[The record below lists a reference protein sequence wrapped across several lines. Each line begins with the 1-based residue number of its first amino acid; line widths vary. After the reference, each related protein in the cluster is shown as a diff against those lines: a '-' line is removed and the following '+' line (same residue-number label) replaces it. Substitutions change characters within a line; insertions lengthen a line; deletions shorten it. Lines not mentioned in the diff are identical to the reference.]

1 MSEILTV
8 YDFEEYV
15 KECREGFRKQLNYKD
30 LWIGDLD
37 DYIINKFSECTN
49 QFEEDTLIEN
59 LKEEFEDY
67 LKGLKEQ
74 A

>member
-1 MSEILTV
+1 MTV
-8 YDFEEYV
+8 MNFEEYV
-15 KECREGFRKQLNYKD
+15 EESRKR
-30 LWIGDLD
+30 
-37 DYIINKFSECTN
+37 FSKRIHDGEYDMIDMKIFIKRIFKKCTN

-67 LKGLKEQ
+67 LKEVKEQ